1 MCLTGERGQ
10 GRLKVLWGGLGGMDD
25 DWDRELEHTTPI
37 GILYLLLLNV
47 LPTL

>member
-25 DWDRELEHTTPI
+25 GRDREYEHTTLI
-37 GILYLLLLNV
+37 CILFLLLLNV
-47 LPTL
+47 LHTL